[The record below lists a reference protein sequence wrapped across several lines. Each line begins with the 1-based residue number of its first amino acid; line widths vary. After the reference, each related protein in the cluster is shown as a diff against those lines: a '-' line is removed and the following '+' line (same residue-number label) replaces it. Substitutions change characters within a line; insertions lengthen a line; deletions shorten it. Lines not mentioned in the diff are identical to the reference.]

1 VNAEEVITGSFVNA
15 EAIIRY
21 IRTKNP
27 AVVSLVCMGYSARSP
42 VEEDTFCA
50 EYIRNGLQGN
60 PFDFQ
65 KALEIIRNTSG
76 KRFFEPANQEFSPI
90 EDFLYCMNLN
100 YFNFVVKAE
109 KDKEFGIVLR
119 KIERL

>member
-1 VNAEEVITGSFVNA
+1 
-15 EAIIRY
+15 
-21 IRTKNP
+21 
-27 AVVSLVCMGYSARSP
+27 

-50 EYIRNGLQGN
+50 EYIRNGLRGI

-76 KRFFEPANQEFSPI
+76 KRFFEPANQEFSPV

-100 YFNFVVKAE
+100 YFNFVVKART
-109 KDKEFGIVLR
+109 DNEFGRVLH
-119 KIERL
+119 KTELP